1 MKRYLAKR
9 FILLF
14 LLLSSFIFGCSDE
27 SKNSL
32 KCSNDSC
39 KEANR
44 SVCSIVDDKIICS
57 CNSGYHLE
65 NDSCVLDVED
75 VCNPNP
81 CNETNRSICVTNN
94 DSYICSCDSG
104 YHLENDSCV
113 LDVEDACHPNPCNET
128 NRSICV
134 TNNDSY
140 ICSCDSGY
148 HLENDSCVLD
158 VEDACHPN
166 PCTEINRTR
175 CLLDEESGFK
185 CYCDIDFHD
194 SNGLCCQT
202 YSTNINGVCKC
213 VDFYVLVD
221 GVCIP
226 ECTDQTFE
234 GFNGY
239 CSDGFICVQGECVD
253 NLCSNISCPENSEC
267 AVQNGLATCYCD
279 TGYHMSNALCCVEN
293 ASEVNGECVC
303 DTGYRLS
310 NGECVPTM
318 SNPCEPNPCT
328 GFHRNLCIPLEN
340 EYRCDCNSGYILEND
355 SCVLEV
361 VSQCP
366 DGLQCLNSYCVP
378 LDLSNEI
385 CITDDDCHEFNPLA
399 PTICNPDP
407 AGGVCNF
414 CEVSSDCPGNTQCV
428 EAYGLTSCKLLCDS
442 DSDCPYGRCS
452 QTLGYCLVGTCSTDS
467 DCPSNSICVKD
478 NPNSNGMCQRIR
490 CQETT
495 CSQYN
500 HNGNCPNS
508 NETCVYG
515 VCVSSCNPN
524 PCTEEAY
531 KTICSNSDGVISC
544 SCEVGYILDLE
555 TNRCV
560 PEAVSDCPIGFSCEN
575 GYCTNRDELYFQCA
589 TNSDCGGN
597 ATCSPSLPSGTC
609 SGCTTASD
617 CGGADICLSGYCLR
631 SCFSHSECHAGMIC
645 KGSGKCGFKECA
657 SSSECPTGYVCSAS
671 SRCERV
677 PCSQ

>member
-1 MKRYLAKR
+1 MKNFLSHWLV
-9 FILLF
+9 LLVVI
-14 LLLSSFIFGCSDE
+14 LSSFVFGCSDE
-27 SKNSL
+27 SKESV
-32 KCSNDSC
+32 KCLQDSC

-44 SVCSIVDDKIICS
+44 SVCSVKNSKI
-57 CNSGYHLE
+57 
-65 NDSCVLDVED
+65 
-75 VCNPNP
+75 VCN
-81 CNETNRSICVTNN
+81 
-94 DSYICSCDSG
+94 CDSG
-104 YHLENDSCV
+104 YHLEDSSCV
-113 LDVEDACHPNPCNET
+113 ADIQDVCTPNPCNEQ
-128 NRSICV
+128 NRNICV
-134 TNNDSY
+134 TNEDSFV
-140 ICSCDSGY
+140 CNCDSGY
-148 HLENDSCVLD
+148 HLEDSSCVAD
-158 VEDACHPN
+158 VQDACNPN
-166 PCTEINRTR
+166 PCHEQNKTR
-175 CLLDEESGFK
+175 CLLDEVSGFK

-194 SNGLCCQT
+194 SDGLCCPT

-213 VDFYVLVD
+213 VDYYVLVD

-253 NLCSNISCPENSEC
+253 NLCSEISCPENSEC

-279 TGYHMSNALCCVEN
+279 TGYHMSDTVCCVEN
-293 ASEVNGECVC
+293 ASGVNGECVC

-310 NGECVPTM
+310 NGECVPKM

-328 GFHRNLCIPLEN
+328 GFHKNLCVPLEGD
-340 EYRCDCNSGYILEND
+340 YRCDCNSGYVLDGE

-385 CITDDDCHEFNPLA
+385 CITDNDCHEFNPLA

-428 EAYGLTSCKLLCDS
+428 EAYGLTSCKLFCEI

-452 QTLGYCLVGTCSTDS
+452 QTLGYCLVGTCSTNS

-490 CQETT
+490 CEETA

-500 HNGNCPNS
+500 HNGSCSNS
-508 NETCVYG
+508 NQTCVYG
-515 VCVSSCNPN
+515 VCVSSCEPN
-524 PCTEEAY
+524 PCTGEVY
-531 KTICSNSDGVISC
+531 KSICSIENSKIVC
-544 SCEVGYILDLE
+544 SCETGYNLD
-555 TNRCV
+555 NGNCV
-560 PEAVSDCPIGFSCEN
+560 PESVSNCPDGFSCEN
-575 GYCTNRDELYFQCA
+575 GYCVDRDELYFQCA
-589 TNSDCGGN
+589 TNSDCGDG
-597 ATCSPSLPSGTC
+597 AICSPSLPSGTC
-609 SGCTTASD
+609 SGCTTASQ
-617 CGGADICLSGYCLR
+617 CGGADICLSTYCLR
-631 SCFSHSECHAGMIC
+631 SCTSHSECHVGMIC
-645 KGSGKCGFKECA
+645 KGSGKCGYKDCA
-657 SSSECPTGYVCSAS
+657 SSSECPSGYICSDS

-677 PCSQ
+677 PCVE